1 MQIYILRHGEAQA
14 RAERD
19 ELRALTDKGR
29 KEVRKVVT
37 ARRDDLKAVD
47 AVWVS
52 PLVRAQQTADLAL
65 EVVGRD
71 CLPQVTECLAPDADP
86 ARLYTQLQSCFVQS
100 LLLVSH
106 QPLVGTLVNQLCD
119 LEPGYCK
126 MSTGSLALLET
137 DDIVAPGLA
146 ELLWVCHPEDLA

>member
-1 MQIYILRHGEAQA
+1 MQIFILRHGEAQA

-19 ELRALTDKGR
+19 ELRALTDRGR
-29 KEVRKVVT
+29 AEVRKVVT
-37 ARRDDLKAVD
+37 ARRDDLIAVD

-65 EVVGRD
+65 EVLGRS
-71 CLPQVTECLAPDADP
+71 CVPQVTECLAPDADP
-86 ARLYTQLQSCFVQS
+86 ERLYKQLQACSVQG

-106 QPLVGTLVNQLCD
+106 QPLVGSMVNQLCG

-126 MSTGSLALLET
+126 LSTGSLVLLET
-137 DDIVAPGLA
+137 DIVAADMA
-146 ELLWVCHPEDLA
+146 ELRWACHPGDLA

>member
-19 ELRALTDKGR
+19 ELRALTNKGR
-29 KEVRKVVT
+29 EEVRKVVA
-37 ARRDDLKAVD
+37 ARRGDLQAMD

-65 EVVGRD
+65 EVLGRS

-86 ARLYTQLQSCFVQS
+86 GRLYTQLQACSVQS

-106 QPLVGTLVNQLCD
+106 QPLVGTMVNQLCG
-119 LEPGYCK
+119 LEPGYCTL
-126 MSTGSLALLET
+126 STGSLVLLEA
-137 DDIVAPGLA
+137 DVVAAGLA
-146 ELLWVCHPEDLA
+146 ELRWVSHPDNVT